1 MTVKE
6 EVLKLEE
13 DEVKGQSWDGRDF
26 VLGFKEALPLAMGIF
41 SYGLVY
47 GVLATQAGL
56 TLAETLLMSLLV
68 FAGASQFMA
77 VGMIATGAAPGQII
91 LATLLINLRHL
102 LMGASLAP
110 YLHRVRTWL
119 IALSAH
125 GMNDE
130 AFALTINRFH
140 KTGGSISYFL
150 GAGAVTGVAWM
161 LASGL
166 GGGAGNF
173 LGDPEAL
180 GLDFAFTGAFIGLL
194 LPQIKGR
201 LNWSVAG
208 VAAVLAVA
216 ASLAIPGKW
225 YIIIAA
231 LGAAIFG
238 MVMENVA
245 GGSSVNH
252 NGDGRSNLSD

>member
-1 MTVKE
+1 MNVEE
-6 EVLKLEE
+6 EVLSVEE
-13 DEVKGQSWDGRDF
+13 AEIRGQSWDGRDF

-56 TLAETLLMSLLV
+56 TLVETLAMSLFV
-68 FAGASQFMA
+68 FAEAAQFMA
-77 VGMIATGAAPGQII
+77 VGMIAAGSPPGPII
-91 LATLLINLRHL
+91 LAALLINLRHL
-102 LMGASLAP
+102 LMGAALAP
-110 YLHRVRTWL
+110 YLQRVRTWL
-119 IALSAH
+119 LALSAH

-161 LASGL
+161 LASGV

-173 LGDPEAL
+173 LGKPEAL

-231 LGAAIFG
+231 FGAAVFG

-252 NGDGRSNLSD
+252 NRDGRSNLSD

>member
-6 EVLKLEE
+6 EVLATKE
-13 DEVKGQSWDGRDF
+13 DQVGEQGWNSRDF
-26 VLGFKEALPLAMGIF
+26 VLGFKEATPLAIGIF
-41 SYGLVY
+41 SYGLVF
-47 GVLATQAGL
+47 GVLAAQAGL
-56 TLAETLLMSLLV
+56 TLMENLVMSLLV

-77 VGMIATGAAPGQII
+77 VGMIAAGAAPGQIV

-110 YLHRVRTWL
+110 YLQRVKTWL
-119 IALSAH
+119 LALAAH

-130 AFALTINRFH
+130 SFALTINRFYMA
-140 KTGGSISYFL
+140 GGSIGYFL
-150 GAGAVTGVAWM
+150 GAGAVTLLGWM
-161 LASGL
+161 LASGI

-173 LGDPEAL
+173 LGDPQAW

-194 LPQIKGR
+194 LPQIRGW

-208 VAAVLAVA
+208 VATVLAIAV
-216 ASLAIPGKW
+216 SLAVPGKW

-231 LGAAIFG
+231 LGAAVFG
-238 MVMENVA
+238 VVMESVEGRSSANHSRD
-245 GGSSVNH
+245 GGS
-252 NGDGRSNLSD
+252 DLSD